1 MKHKFAALAAVVQ
14 RSFTQALIGLLI
26 TISLWQGMAVGMDIA
41 VAAPLVLDSKASIV
55 DRVIRK
61 EKAEEQK
68 IEDALKDGNAPL
80 KQSLDKAKEV
90 IEQEAEQL
98 KDAPQD
104 LTEKSEKLLGM

>member
-1 MKHKFAALAAVVQ
+1 MKLRVTTLASVLK
-14 RSFTQALIGLLI
+14 RSVRQVLIVLLM
-26 TISLWQGMAVGMDIA
+26 TVCLWQGVSIGVDRAI
-41 VAAPLVLDSKASIV
+41 AAPIVLDSKASIV

-68 IEDALKDGNAPL
+68 VEEALKDGNQPV

-104 LTEKSEKLLGM
+104 LVEKSKSLLDM

>member
-1 MKHKFAALAAVVQ
+1 MKLRVTTLASVVK
-14 RSFTQALIGLLI
+14 RSFQQVLIGLLM
-26 TISLWQGMAVGMDIA
+26 TVSLWQAIGIGMDNA
-41 VAAPLVLDSKASIV
+41 VAAPIVLDSKASII

-68 IEDALKDGNAPL
+68 VEEALKDGNQPL

-104 LTEKSEKLLGM
+104 LVEKSKSLLDK